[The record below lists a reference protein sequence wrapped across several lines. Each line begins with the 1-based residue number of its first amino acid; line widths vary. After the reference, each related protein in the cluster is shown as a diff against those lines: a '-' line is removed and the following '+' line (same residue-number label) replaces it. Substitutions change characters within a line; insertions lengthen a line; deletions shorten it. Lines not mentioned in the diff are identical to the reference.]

1 MDLKERFGVTQK
13 IRNGIFKLV
22 KPRPASD
29 ILRQILVEDVAFAL
43 MQGSEKARSEFIIA
57 PVLRELRQQT
67 KSSISIFSGIEFNID
82 FERGLSGFCDFL
94 ISRSPEQTLLEAPV
108 VVAVEAKQDD
118 FKRGITQCIAEMIA
132 AQIYNQQQG
141 NQVTEIY
148 GCVTIGNVWQFLVL
162 RGKQALI
169 ETETFDVQND
179 LERILGILWACAT
192 GEISLAE
199 QVFTDEA
206 VF

>member
-1 MDLKERFGVTQK
+1 MDLKERFGVTQE
-13 IRNGIFKLV
+13 IRNGIFKFV
-22 KPRPASD
+22 KPRPASA

-67 KSSISIFSGIEFNID
+67 KASISIFSGIEFNID

-94 ISRSPEQTLLEAPV
+94 ISRSPDQTLLEAPV

-118 FKRGITQCIAEMIA
+118 FKRGT
-132 AQIYNQQQG
+132 
-141 NQVTEIY
+141 T
-148 GCVTIGNVWQFLVL
+148 TGNVWQFLVL

-169 ETETFDVQND
+169 ETETFDVQTG
-179 LERILGILWACAT
+179 LEQILGILWACAT
-192 GEISLAE
+192 GAIESE
-199 QVFTDEA
+199 K
-206 VF
+206 